1 MQTCRQVR
9 REFGPIYMGEAEVW
23 YAHTWYGAGLE
34 MLQPVRWHKCEA
46 GYGEV
51 VFGGV
56 RGWYAG

>member
-1 MQTCRQVR
+1 M
-9 REFGPIYMGEAEVW
+9 YMGEAEVW